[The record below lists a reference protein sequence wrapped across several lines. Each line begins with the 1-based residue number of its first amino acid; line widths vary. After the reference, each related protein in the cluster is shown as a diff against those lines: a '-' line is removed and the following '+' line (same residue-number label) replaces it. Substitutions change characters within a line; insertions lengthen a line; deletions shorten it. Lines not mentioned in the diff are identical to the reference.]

1 MNRKTFI
8 KKTAVGVLFGIP
20 AVSMLSCSGDD
31 NGDGNGTPNPNPEPT
46 AKSCVENGTKT
57 SVTTAQSHTHSLTVP
72 KGDVSAGAE
81 KTYNLSQADNHIHQV
96 TISAANFQ
104 TLKDSPNQSIT
115 VSTTLDSGH
124 THNVTVSCA

>member
-20 AVSMLSCSGDD
+20 AVSMLGCSGDD
-31 NGDGNGTPNPNPEPT
+31 NGNGTPNPNPEPT

-57 SVTTAQSHTHSLTVP
+57 SVATVQSHTHSLTVP
-72 KGDVSAGAE
+72 KEDVSAAAE
-81 KTYNLSQADNHIHQV
+81 KTYNLSQSDNHNHQV
-96 TISAANFQ
+96 TISATEFQ

-115 VSTTLDSGH
+115 ITSTSQSGH